1 MHVRQER
8 CLKRERSVDAE
19 LIEHRS
25 VGSAATKRVPRMLL
39 GLGQSEERRSGLA
52 EGECPRGCQAL
63 AGLGIP
69 GNPDISRKDSRADRD
84 GTTSST
90 AAITTTSARAGT
102 AAAGAST
109 AATASSTA
117 SSSTS
122 AAACPTATAAAAAAT
137 TAAPTPSTIT
147 PRPGIT
153 QRPRRANRDRQSQNY
168 RYQERPIPHVRALL
182 S

>member
-8 CLKRERSVDAE
+8 RLKRERSVDAE

-69 GNPDISRKDSRADRD
+69 GNPDISWKDSRADRD

-90 AAITTTSARAGT
+90 SAITTTSARAGT

-109 AATASSTA
+109 AATASSTT

-137 TAAPTPSTIT
+137 LLPLPLPPPLLHARESL
-147 PRPGIT
+147 
-153 QRPRRANRDRQSQNY
+153 RDPVV
-168 RYQERPIPHVRALL
+168 PIVIVRAKTI
-182 S
+182 

>member
-102 AAAGAST
+102 AAAGAFT
-109 AATASSTA
+109 AANASSTA

-122 AAACPTATAAAAAAT
+122 AAACPTATAAAAT